1 MSEYKKLY
9 YILMNSIT
17 EAISEI
23 EKMNYG
29 MAKNFLLLAQMRA
42 EEAFISYGEVNEE
55 KEEKTVDNTDSE

>member
-1 MSEYKKLY
+1 MSEYKKPY

-42 EEAFISYGEVNEE
+42 EEAFISHGEEN
-55 KEEKTVDNTDSE
+55 EEKTVDNADL